1 MMQFIPFPLIASLPI
16 AERLPVF
23 NKWYPDGIRMPPT
36 WLQSRSGDNSADTTS
51 CGSIEGE
58 CLLLHSF
65 AYVNLLMLCQYCAG

>member
-16 AERLPVF
+16 TERLPVF
-23 NKWYPDGIRMPPT
+23 NKWYPDGIR
-36 WLQSRSGDNSADTTS
+36 SRPLGYRAEAGSNSADTTS